1 MDPDVTEKVL
11 KGYKADDKTF
21 KVHLDGHNFLP
32 YLTGKEKNGPR
43 VEFFYFSDG
52 GEFHYRPGLAKDA
65 ERARRIGYR

>member
-21 KVHLDGHNFLP
+21 KVHLDGYNFLP
-32 YLTGKEKNGPR
+32 YLTGKEKKGLR

-52 GEFHYRPGLAKDA
+52 GELHHRPGLAKDA
-65 ERARRIGYR
+65 ERARRIGY